1 MDTSW
6 LHDEVMARKPDRAQY
21 WDAAYGEGDDT
32 RGWYQLRP
40 AMSLQM
46 LDAADVCATDSVLD
60 VGGGASPLAGFL
72 IDRGFADLTVLDI
85 SATSLRYARQ
95 RLGPKAERVRW
106 LTADVLT
113 WRPERQYQVW
123 HDRAVFHFLTDSQD
137 RRQYLR
143 VLHACT
149 APAAAAVFGCFAPDG
164 PRRCSGLPVIGYA
177 PQDLAGQLGSPWML
191 VTQARE
197 EHVTPWGATQP
208 FAWSAFRR
216 QR

>member
-1 MDTSW
+1 
-6 LHDEVMARKPDRAQY
+6 
-21 WDAAYGEGDDT
+21 
-32 RGWYQLRP
+32 
-40 AMSLQM
+40 MSLQM
-46 LDAADVCATDSVLD
+46 LDAAGVCATDSVLD
-60 VGGGASPLAGFL
+60 VGGGASPLAGVL
-72 IDRGFADLTVLDI
+72 LDRGFADITVLDI
-85 SATSLRYARQ
+85 SAMSLRYARQ

-106 LTADVLT
+106 LATDVLT

-123 HDRAVFHFLTDSQD
+123 HDRAVFHFLTDSQE

-149 APAAAAVFGCFAPDG
+149 ALGSTAVFGCFAPDG
-164 PRRCSGLPVIGYA
+164 PRQCSGLPVIGYA
-177 PQDLAGQLGSPWML
+177 PQDLAGQLGSTWML

-208 FAWSAFRR
+208 FTWSAFRR